1 MGKLRHRAHKRA
13 ELPQHPFAGGEGG
26 AGPLP
31 SLLFPSTGSSVREQL
46 CLFGLL
52 HLSLQ
57 IRSLQQIKPGN
68 IRKCLLVSPKQLFL
82 SALWL
87 PRLAG

>member
-13 ELPQHPFAGGEGG
+13 ELPKHPSAAGEGG
-26 AGPLP
+26 AVLLP
-31 SLLFPSTGSSVREQL
+31 SLLFPSTGSSLREQL
-46 CLFGLL
+46 CLFRSL

-57 IRSLQQIKPGN
+57 IRSLQQLKPGN

-87 PRLAG
+87 LGLAG